1 MFQLL
6 CLFILFESSMT
17 LLPLKT
23 SSTMSRNKGIEKFL
37 TALAKSGGLLLDRE
51 AFFVAPIG
59 VTMSVCRL
67 PPKLFVVK

>member
-37 TALAKSGGLLLDRE
+37 TALAKSGGMLLDLGV
-51 AFFVAPIG
+51 FF
-59 VTMSVCRL
+59 SSDRSHDVCL
-67 PPKLFVVK
+67 